1 MKLKKQKVKTK
12 RKDNTQTETRKEYC
26 YRLAHEG
33 SLHALLQPL
42 ASACINR
49 PVEEAKIPAGACY
62 QKTPLKV
69 LHKRAKE
76 PKLYHTGIVC
86 YYYYYYYYYHHHNGT
101 QWVS

>member
-1 MKLKKQKVKTK
+1 MKLKKQKERITHRQRQGRRIVTASPMKVASTLSC
-12 RKDNTQTETRKEYC
+12 N
-26 YRLAHEG
+26 L
-33 SLHALLQPL
+33 LHLL
-42 ASACINR
+42 ASTAR
-49 PVEEAKIPAGACY
+49 PVEEAKIAAGACY

-86 YYYYYYYYYHHHNGT
+86 YYYYYYYHNGT